1 MPLKVQKHSF
11 LSSTVSLPGCQD
23 VFCLLLNA
31 ALPLAGTTH
40 SVSADLPGCTGP
52 QATHFCIHL
61 AVGRILQPDVACPG
75 WTLRCNLP
83 FPGSPAPTPGGV
95 QPSKN
100 CNLHTGSHLV
110 PGSWVGERLTPTTDS
125 PAEWAETLPT
135 WGRECCCH
143 APPRFTME
151 PVCLTPKHP
160 GLRTPQEV
168 AGNSGIRAS
177 PRPSL
182 PGR

>member
-1 MPLKVQKHSF
+1 MLHS
-11 LSSTVSLPGCQD
+11 LWQED
-23 VFCLLLNA
+23 
-31 ALPLAGTTH
+31 TH
-40 SVSADLPGCTGP
+40 SVSADLPGCTGA

-75 WTLRCNLP
+75 WMLRCNLP
-83 FPGSPAPTPGGV
+83 FPGSPAPTHGGV

-110 PGSWVGERLTPTTDS
+110 PGSWVGERLTSTTDS

-168 AGNSGIRAS
+168 AGNSGTRAS
-177 PRPSL
+177 PCPSL
-182 PGR
+182 PGHHSG